1 MVRAWRLTEFP
12 PLLRR
17 FERPIEEELLLE
29 PVETVEAPGDGPTAI
44 IQVIDNADNTVFMM
58 NIYDIVHAQWHPI
71 FLT

>member
-29 PVETVEAPGDGPTAI
+29 PAEPVEAPGDGPTAI
-44 IQVIDNADNTVFMM
+44 IQVIDNADNTVS
-58 NIYDIVHAQWHPI
+58 
-71 FLT
+71 